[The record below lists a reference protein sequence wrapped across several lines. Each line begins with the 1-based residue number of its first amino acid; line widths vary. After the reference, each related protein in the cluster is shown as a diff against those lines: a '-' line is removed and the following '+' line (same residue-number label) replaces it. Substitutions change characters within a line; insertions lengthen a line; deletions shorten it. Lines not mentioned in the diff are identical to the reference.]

1 MDFSLVMREL
11 LSGFGNTVLLFV
23 VTLAFSL
30 PLGLLI
36 SFGSA
41 SKIKP
46 LRYIVK
52 CFVWVIRSTPLM
64 LQVLLVSLVPRY
76 LFGALNKDLA
86 DFFGV
91 SIKTLMFMFVAVAFI
106 INYACYF
113 SEIFRGAL
121 ASVPKGQKEAGKV
134 LGLTRTQ
141 IFGKIVMF
149 QVLKKIIAPMSNE
162 FMSLVKDTALASV
175 LGVLDL
181 YTAASGLVNVYVVL
195 TPLLYAAVF
204 YLAFNGLL
212 TVLFGLA
219 EKKTAFYK
227 E

>member
-86 DFFGV
+86 DFLGV

-175 LGVLDL
+175 LGVMDL